1 MVPPAVAGRARRWIE
16 QDKHK
21 AFMAILRR
29 TPIDG
34 QVRIRVVRPA
44 VRSDK
49 DNTQP
54 LIIDA
59 SRLPIDRP

>member
-1 MVPPAVAGRARRWIE
+1 MVPPAKAGGGRRWFQ

-21 AFMAILRR
+21 VFTAILCR
-29 TPIDG
+29 TIIDG
-34 QVRIRVVRPA
+34 QVRVRVVRPA

-54 LIIDA
+54 LIVDA